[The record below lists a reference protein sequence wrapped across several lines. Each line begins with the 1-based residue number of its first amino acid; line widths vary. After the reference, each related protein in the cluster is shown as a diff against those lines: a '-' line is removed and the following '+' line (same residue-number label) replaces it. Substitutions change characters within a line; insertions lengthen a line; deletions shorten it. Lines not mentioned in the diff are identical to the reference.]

1 VSVLGVT
8 AFVDFFYFSYSPL
21 VQVIGKN
28 LGAGPASVGLLAS
41 MTGFGMG
48 IGSLYVARFRPA
60 RRGLVYV
67 GGSFAAMALLIGFA
81 LSPWYAVSVVV
92 LLASSVGMGLF
103 GSTQSTLVMTSV
115 PEDVRGRAL
124 GLMST
129 AIGTLPLG
137 MLVLG
142 EVAQR
147 AGAPAAIVSS
157 MLAGLAC
164 LVVWQIVMPE
174 ASRLR
179 A

>member
-1 VSVLGVT
+1 
-8 AFVDFFYFSYSPL
+8 
-21 VQVIGKN
+21 
-28 LGAGPASVGLLAS
+28 
-41 MTGFGMG
+41 
-48 IGSLYVARFRPA
+48 
-60 RRGLVYV
+60 
-67 GGSFAAMALLIGFA
+67 
-81 LSPWYAVSVVV
+81 
-92 LLASSVGMGLF
+92 MGLF

-129 AIGTLPLG
+129 AIGMLPLG

-147 AGAPAAIVSS
+147 VGAPAAIVSS
-157 MLAGLAC
+157 MLIGLAC
-164 LVVWQIVMPE
+164 MVVWQVVMPE